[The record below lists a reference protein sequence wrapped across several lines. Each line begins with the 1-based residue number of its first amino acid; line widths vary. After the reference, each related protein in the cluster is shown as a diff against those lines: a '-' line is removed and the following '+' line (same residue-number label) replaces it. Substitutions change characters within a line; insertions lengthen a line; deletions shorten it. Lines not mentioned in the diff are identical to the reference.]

1 MQRTLVLW
9 ILLSAVAGLSAR
21 PLWSAPRAS
30 PKAATGAE
38 AKWAAAK
45 EERWLAYILDD
56 ELRRG
61 SGLEQR
67 EELSGRLTKVALA
80 WAGCGRLEQFDTP
93 VNLVHAMRACKYL
106 AVLEAA
112 GDEPSE
118 KLAKWLMEHREVRRV
133 LFRAMDDVPS
143 PKEALTAFRELQA
156 NEPDKVLEYPDLAA
170 AFATA
175 RGMRFY
181 KSPPEPATTLE
192 SFLYYADPKKK
203 FRYNLKKMPYE
214 LSRYLADTRISIAE
228 RTWAAKRY
236 ARTRNLGTAYF
247 HVKYDWPYFKEN
259 KPKKISELP
268 YTLQNLAKVGGV
280 CIEQAYYA
288 CQVCKS
294 LGVPSAIVS
303 GRGTSGVGH
312 AWFTYFQMDAS
323 GTSASWHGGAGRYAS
338 QLYFTGSVTDPATG
352 KGILDSELVLV
363 GSAAL
368 LPLHRREEAEAAATV
383 AKLVA
388 DACVDGNMPADPAP
402 LRQLALDYEKRL
414 AKQPGAPKLD
424 STWIGAKR
432 KIDRPLVEDLIDV
445 AIKRNLA
452 YTPAWQLIIDLR
464 KADRLPVESLDPFF
478 NVLISKTATAFP
490 ELSCHMVLQ
499 LVPTLTDETKREKA
513 YRRALA
519 VYGRRPDLKG
529 KILLAMGDESRTLG
543 ENKKAV
549 KIYQA
554 AAVQCIQV
562 PDIAF
567 PAAARAE
574 EILVAEN
581 QRSAALRMY
590 AMLFGKTPKETDAA
604 AEIRKSTPHYR
615 FGTRLAELLR
625 QAGKAAAADRI
636 ISDL

>member
-1 MQRTLVLW
+1 MRRTLVLG
-9 ILLSAVAGLSAR
+9 ILLAAAGPSAR
-21 PLWSAPRAS
+21 APGSAPKAS
-30 PKAATGAE
+30 PKAAPPAE
-38 AKWAAAK
+38 AKWAEAK
-45 EERWLAYILDD
+45 EDRWLAYIVDD

-61 SGLEQR
+61 SGIEQR
-67 EELSGRLTKVALA
+67 GAFGNRLSKIALA

-93 VNLVHAMRACKYL
+93 VNLVHAMRACRYF

-112 GDEPSE
+112 GDEESR

-143 PKEALTAFRELQA
+143 PEEALKAFRELQA

-175 RGMRFY
+175 RSMRFY
-181 KSPPEPATTLE
+181 KPPPQPATMLQ

-236 ARTRNLGTAYF
+236 GRTRDLGTAYF
-247 HVKYDWPYFKEN
+247 HVKYDYGYFTKN

-280 CIEQAYYA
+280 CIDQAYYA
-288 CQVCKS
+288 CQVCKA

-303 GRGTSGVGH
+303 GRGVSGVGH
-312 AWFTYFQMDAS
+312 AWFTYFQMSPA

-338 QLYFTGSVTDPATG
+338 QLYFTGSVTNPATG
-352 KGILDSELVLV
+352 RGILDSELVLV

-368 LPLHRREEAEAAATV
+368 LPLRRREEAEAAATT

-388 DACVDGNMPADPAP
+388 DACVDGNAPADVTA
-402 LRQLALDYEKRL
+402 LRQLAFDYEKRL
-414 AKQPGAPKLD
+414 AKQAGAPKLEGK
-424 STWIGAKR
+424 WIEAKR
-432 KIDRPLVEDLIDV
+432 KIDRRLVEDLIHV

-452 YTPAWQLIIDLR
+452 YRPAWELIIDLR
-464 KADRLPVESLDPFF
+464 KADRLPVASLDGFF
-478 NVLISKTATAFP
+478 NVLISKTARDFP
-490 ELSCHMVLQ
+490 ELSCHMILQ
-499 LVPTLTDETKREKA
+499 LVPTLPDEAKREKA
-513 YRRALA
+513 YKRTLA
-519 VYGRRPDLKG
+519 VYGQRPDLKG
-529 KILLAMGDESRTLG
+529 RILLAMGDESRTLG
-543 ENKKAV
+543 ENNKAI
-549 KIYQA
+549 KIYQTA
-554 AAVQCIQV
+554 AMQCIQV
-562 PDIAF
+562 PDVAI

-574 EILVAEN
+574 ELLLAEN
-581 QRSAALRMY
+581 KQPAALRMY
-590 AMLFGKTPKETDAA
+590 YTLFERTPKEVDAA
-604 AEIRKSTPHYR
+604 AEIRKSTPHYK

-625 QAGKAAAADRI
+625 QAGKTAAADRI
-636 ISDL
+636 TSNL

>member
-21 PLWSAPRAS
+21 PLWSAPKAS

-312 AWFTYFQMDAS
+312 AWFTYFQM
-323 GTSASWHGGAGRYAS
+323 
-338 QLYFTGSVTDPATG
+338 
-352 KGILDSELVLV
+352 
-363 GSAAL
+363 
-368 LPLHRREEAEAAATV
+368 
-383 AKLVA
+383 
-388 DACVDGNMPADPAP
+388 
-402 LRQLALDYEKRL
+402 
-414 AKQPGAPKLD
+414 
-424 STWIGAKR
+424 
-432 KIDRPLVEDLIDV
+432 
-445 AIKRNLA
+445 
-452 YTPAWQLIIDLR
+452 
-464 KADRLPVESLDPFF
+464 
-478 NVLISKTATAFP
+478 
-490 ELSCHMVLQ
+490 
-499 LVPTLTDETKREKA
+499 
-513 YRRALA
+513 
-519 VYGRRPDLKG
+519 
-529 KILLAMGDESRTLG
+529 
-543 ENKKAV
+543 
-549 KIYQA
+549 
-554 AAVQCIQV
+554 
-562 PDIAF
+562 
-567 PAAARAE
+567 
-574 EILVAEN
+574 
-581 QRSAALRMY
+581 
-590 AMLFGKTPKETDAA
+590 
-604 AEIRKSTPHYR
+604 
-615 FGTRLAELLR
+615 
-625 QAGKAAAADRI
+625 
-636 ISDL
+636 

>member
-1 MQRTLVLW
+1 MRRMSVFR
-9 ILLSAVAGLSAR
+9 ILLAAAVGLSAR
-21 PLWSAPRAS
+21 PVWPAPKAG
-30 PKAATGAE
+30 PKAAPSGE
-38 AKWAAAK
+38 AKWGEAK

-67 EELSGRLTKVALA
+67 EALGSRLPKMALA
-80 WAGCGRLEQFDTP
+80 WAGCDRLEHFQTP

-106 AVLEAA
+106 AVLDAA
-112 GDEPSE
+112 GDEPSR
-118 KLAKWLMEHREVRRV
+118 KLAAWLLEHREVRRL
-133 LFRAMDDVPS
+133 LFRAMDDVAS
-143 PKEALTAFRELQA
+143 PKKALEVFGELQA
-156 NEPDKVLEYPDLAA
+156 NEPGKVLEYPNLAV

-214 LSRYLADTRISIAE
+214 LSRYLSDTRISISE

-236 ARTRNLGTAYF
+236 GRTRNLGTAYF
-247 HVKYDWPYFKEN
+247 HVRYDRGYFKDH
-259 KPKKISELP
+259 KPKRISKLP

-294 LGVPSAIVS
+294 LGVPSAIVN

-312 AWFTYFQMDAS
+312 AWFTYFQMNPS
-323 GTSASWHGGAGRYAS
+323 GTSASWRGGAGRYAS
-338 QLYFTGSVTDPATG
+338 QLYFTGTVTNPATG
-352 KGILDSELVLV
+352 KGILDSELMLL

-368 LPLHRREEAEAAATV
+368 LPLRRREEAEAAA
-383 AKLVA
+383 AIARLAA
-388 DACVDGNMPADPAP
+388 DACVDGNVPADPIP
-402 LRQLALDYEKRL
+402 LRELAMDYEKRL
-414 AKQPGAPKLD
+414 AKRPGAPKLD
-424 STWIGAKR
+424 STWIEAKR
-432 KIDRPLVEDLIDV
+432 KIDRPLVESLIDLAV
-445 AIKRNLA
+445 KRNLA
-452 YTPAWQLIIDLR
+452 YAPAWELIIDLR
-464 KADRLPVESLDPFF
+464 KGGRLPVESLDRFL
-478 NVLISKTATAFP
+478 NVLIGKTAKAFP
-490 ELSCHMVLQ
+490 ELSCRMVLQ
-499 LVPTLTDETKREKA
+499 LVPTLPDEGRREKA
-513 YRRALA
+513 YQRALA

-529 KILLAMGDESRTLG
+529 KILLAMGEESRRLG

-549 KIYQA
+549 RIYQT

-562 PDIAF
+562 PDIAV

-574 EILVAEN
+574 EILLEEN

-590 AMLFGKTPKETDAA
+590 AMLFGKTVKRTDAA
-604 AEIRKSTPHYR
+604 VEIRKSTPHYQ

-625 QAGKAAAADRI
+625 QAGKAAAAERI
-636 ISDL
+636 LSNL